1 MSLYWRAGASQPS
14 RPTGMIFLC
23 IFVGTFLYLQVN
35 VRDSSYTSQVEAVLA
50 GKDFY
55 SFVTLTKED
64 KSTLLKEVQYAL
76 SAIANEQ
83 QCERMHVRVILL

>member
-1 MSLYWRAGASQPS
+1 M
-14 RPTGMIFLC
+14 
-23 IFVGTFLYLQVN
+23 N

-64 KSTLLKEVQYAL
+64 KSTLLKEVQYA
-76 SAIANEQ
+76 IANEQ